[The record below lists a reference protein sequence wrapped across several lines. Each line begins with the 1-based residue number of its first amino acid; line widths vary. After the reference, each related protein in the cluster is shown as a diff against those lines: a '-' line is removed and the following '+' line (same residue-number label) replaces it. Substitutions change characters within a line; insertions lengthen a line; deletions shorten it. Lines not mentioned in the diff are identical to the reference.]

1 MTRLRWRRLNRL
13 IFRCAVLTGLFRVF
27 LVEGAAAHDVAYEL
41 RGTGEVRLAF
51 HYGDGSPMAGAK
63 FEVFAP
69 NETLL
74 GASGATDSIGEMEF
88 RAAQDGVWR
97 VEVRDADGHTSR
109 ARVNLNEGWP
119 DTAGHAV
126 PGWFVTV
133 SLVLNILLALQLF
146 RGFRLRRRSR

>member
-1 MTRLRWRRLNRL
+1 MTILRWRWLNRL
-13 IFRCAVLTGLFRVF
+13 IFRCAVLAGLFHAFFGEV
-27 LVEGAAAHDVAYEL
+27 AAAHDVAYEL

-51 HYGDGSPMAGAK
+51 HYGDRSPMAAAK

-69 NETLL
+69 NETLPN
-74 GASGATDSIGEMEF
+74 ASGATDSIGEMEF

-109 ARVNLNEGWP
+109 ARITLNEGWP
-119 DTAGHAV
+119 DTSRHAV

-133 SLVLNILLALQLF
+133 SLVVNILLGLQL
-146 RGFRLRRRSR
+146 LRRVRPRLIRR